1 MTHHFFSDAD
11 MKQIAIWI
19 FVLVFVSMFPF
30 VCVDASADPCDS
42 AIFKTT
48 DKKDELAYRRFSNRC
63 EGFYGAKVANPAF
76 KVVGLTIGSVTYN
89 MDAAEIIKISVPNH
103 RKRTIRIRAEAI
115 PSKTYYR
122 MDAILVGDQ
131 KLEWPIKDILLKR
144 PEELASGKI
153 AVIGWIGK
161 GGKKVFVP
169 LLAESSTISS
179 GRDRQVHLYISA
191 SSDLADFKW
200 RAIMSANDRSIPP
213 GSWNDPLD
221 GNRPVRTG
229 QSIIIQL
236 TQNATGLMDVELAAR
251 IKNTR
256 GWITHFIK
264 LDLGD

>member
-161 GGKKVFVP
+161 GGKKVFVRRQ
-169 LLAESSTISS
+169 LGQ
-179 GRDRQVHLYISA
+179 GRLQRVSQ
-191 SSDLADFKW
+191 DLFVIYDE
-200 RAIMSANDRSIPP
+200 
-213 GSWNDPLD
+213 
-221 GNRPVRTG
+221 NRTVIRRLIRHDSLTG
-229 QSIIIQL
+229 QSARQNRRRNRLDEIIKF
-236 TQNATGLMDVELAAR
+236 QNCALVQ
-251 IKNTR
+251 
-256 GWITHFIK
+256 IT
-264 LDLGD
+264 